1 MKKILHLTIFLA
13 VVAAVAGGALAF
25 ANDLTTPIIE
35 KNQLAAEKES
45 LKILYPEASDFKS
58 VALKGDSN
66 ILNLLY

>member
-35 KNQLAAEKES
+35 NWQRKKNH
-45 LKILYPEASDFKS
+45 
-58 VALKGDSN
+58 
-66 ILNLLY
+66 